1 MAPEL
6 HFPRTLRAV
15 VCALVATVLSGAAR
29 AKESCADTP
38 SALTNWEAAYSCFR
52 TAGTFIANKE
62 YQRAKTQLST
72 CATNLATPYNQL
84 AQQFLI
90 RLEATLNRPSD
101 DENGR
106 LEGLTDLCMNLHA
119 YPAAAQLTAAARTG
133 STPGEEHG
141 DELRAWR
148 LFENGKMA
156 EAIAEYER
164 KMAETSISTWQS
176 YYKKQIELVQGRGA
190 NLTNVAF
197 TLEFVREHYLKGFE
211 GKADL
216 FCALNELNRVLAYAK
231 EAKDGLLVYRSIIQ
245 YLSSL
250 NDDAGR
256 DAWEAKL
263 LRDFKDDQDGCAEVY
278 LNRGIRA
285 FLLND
290 FPQALVFFRKVCREY
305 PNSEFYGDA
314 QYDLGSTLQV
324 QKKYDEAIEEY
335 AKLFTS
341 NVDEYKTAPGTSE
354 DYKLYRHKAAL
365 RTSECYESKKD
376 YARALQY
383 AELANNQ
390 YKPLFWCG
398 TCLKTAREALEKRIK
413 TLQELLTE
421 GK

>member
-1 MAPEL
+1 MRPEL
-6 HFPRTLRAV
+6 HFPTFRAV
-15 VCALVATVLSGAAR
+15 ACALVATILSGAAR
-29 AKESCADTP
+29 ATESRADKP
-38 SALTNWEAAYSCFR
+38 GALTNWQAAYSCFR

-62 YQRAKTQLST
+62 FQRARTQLST

-90 RLEATLNRPSD
+90 RLEAALNRPSG
-101 DENGR
+101 DEDGR
-106 LEGLTDLCMNLHA
+106 LEGLTDLCMKLHA

-133 STPGEEHG
+133 STPGEERK
-141 DELRAWR
+141 DELRAWC
-148 LFENGKMA
+148 LFENGKIA
-156 EAIAEYER
+156 EATAEYER

-176 YYKKQIELVQGRGA
+176 YYKKQIELVQGRA
-190 NLTNVAF
+190 TNLTNVPFA
-197 TLEFVREHYLKGFE
+197 LEFVREHYLKGFE

-245 YLSSL
+245 CLSSL

-256 DAWEAKL
+256 DAWEDKL
-263 LRDFKDDQDGCAEVY
+263 LRDLKADQDACAEVY
-278 LNRGIRA
+278 VNRGIRA

-314 QYDLGSTLQV
+314 QYNIGSTLQA

-341 NVDEYKTAPGTSE
+341 NVDEYKLVPGTSE

-365 RTSECYESKKD
+365 RTSECYESKQD
-376 YARALQY
+376 YAHALHY
-383 AELANNQ
+383 AELAINQ
-390 YKPLFWCG
+390 YKPLSWCS
-398 TCLKTAREALEKRIK
+398 TCLKTAREALEKRINK
-413 TLQELLTE
+413 LQDLLAH

>member
-1 MAPEL
+1 M
-6 HFPRTLRAV
+6 
-15 VCALVATVLSGAAR
+15 CALVATVLSGAAR
-29 AKESCADTP
+29 ATESGADTP
-38 SALTNWEAAYSCFR
+38 SALTNWQAAYSCFR
-52 TAGTFIANKE
+52 TAGAFIANKE
-62 YQRAKTQLST
+62 YRRAKTQLST

-84 AQQFLI
+84 GQQFLI

-101 DENGR
+101 DEDGR
-106 LEGLTDLCMNLHA
+106 LQGLSDLCMKLHA

-133 STPGEEHG
+133 STPGEERR
-141 DELRAWR
+141 DELRAWC

-176 YYKKQIELVQGRGA
+176 YYKKQIELVRGRAA
-190 NLTNVAF
+190 NLTNVSFA
-197 TLEFVREHYLKGFE
+197 LEFVREHYLKGFE

-216 FCALNELNRVLAYAK
+216 FCALNELHRVLAYAK
-231 EAKDGLLVYRSIIQ
+231 DAKEGLLVYRSIIQ
-245 YLSSL
+245 CLSGL

-256 DAWEAKL
+256 DAWEDKL
-263 LRDFKDDQDGCAEVY
+263 LRDFKTDQDACAEVY
-278 LNRGIRA
+278 VNRGIRA
-285 FLLND
+285 FGQND
-290 FPQALVFFRKVCREY
+290 FPEALVFFRKVCLEY

-314 QYDLGSTLQV
+314 QYDLGSTLQE

-341 NVDEYKTAPGTSE
+341 NVDDYKIVPGTSE

-383 AELANNQ
+383 AELSNNQ
-390 YKPLFWCG
+390 YKPLSWCS

-413 TLQELLTE
+413 KLQELLTD